1 MEIVVHSKKSVSKE
15 IAPLEQEFQIWS
27 VIYKMIRLDI
37 RRRTKKSDSTQKPPT
52 PQPWLEGVLKRRL
65 LCHLR
70 NEVIFVRNHSTI
82 TYDFSHDCSTSY
94 FTLMRPVPSPRE
106 GFGGHS
112 PPKKLQAPPNWN
124 MKHYKLVEFLSDLYV
139 NPPFTNVKPPEQT

>member
-52 PQPWLEGVLKRRL
+52 PQP
-65 LCHLR
+65 
-70 NEVIFVRNHSTI
+70 
-82 TYDFSHDCSTSY
+82 
-94 FTLMRPVPSPRE
+94 
-106 GFGGHS
+106 
-112 PPKKLQAPPNWN
+112 
-124 MKHYKLVEFLSDLYV
+124 
-139 NPPFTNVKPPEQT
+139 